1 MTRIKICGLQ
11 RLADARVAAQAGV
24 DYIGLVF
31 VPGRRR
37 CLDTAAAAALTAN
50 LRAEFAPGPQ
60 IVGLFVDQPL
70 ASVRQI
76 IQSVRLDAAQLCGQE
91 SPDYCR
97 QLIQEGDVAAIKV
110 LHIPAQVGDDAAATA
125 ELLAGLESDMRQYQ
139 AAGCH
144 ITLDRLVDGLP
155 GGTGQSFDWNI
166 AAQLSGQGYPFLLA
180 GGLTPANVAAAIAQV
195 RPWGVD
201 VSSGVET
208 AGRKDPAKIRAF
220 VDGAR
225 SLQPGTT

>member
-11 RLADARVAAQAGV
+11 RLADAQAAAAAGV

-31 VPGRRR
+31 VPGHRR
-37 CLDTAAAAALTAN
+37 CLDTAAAELAAQ
-50 LRAEFAPGPQ
+50 LRATAGHCPQ

-70 ASVRQI
+70 AAVRQI
-76 IQSVRLDAAQLCGQE
+76 IQDVPLDAVQLCGQE

-97 QLIQEGDVAAIKV
+97 QLRQEESVTVIKV
-110 LHIPAQVGDDAAATA
+110 LHIPDQAGDDDAAA
-125 ELLAGLESDMRQYQ
+125 ELLDGLETVMRQYQ
-139 AAGCH
+139 EAGCL
-144 ITLDRLVDGLP
+144 ITLDRLVAGLP

-166 AAQLSGQGYPFLLA
+166 AAQLSRKGHQFLLA

-208 AGRKDPAKIRAF
+208 AGLKDPAKIQAF
-220 VDGAR
+220 VAKAALSR
-225 SLQPGTT
+225 TAE

>member
-11 RLADARVAAQAGV
+11 RLADAQVAAAAGV

-31 VPGRRR
+31 VPGHRR
-37 CLDTAAAAALTAN
+37 CLDTAAAAALAAG
-50 LRAEFAPGPQ
+50 LRANTGHCPQ

-70 ASVRQI
+70 AAVRQI
-76 IQSVRLDAAQLCGQE
+76 IQAIPLDAVQLCGQE

-97 QLIQEGDVAAIKV
+97 QLRQGESVAVIKV
-110 LHIPAQVGDDAAATA
+110 LHIPDQAGDDDAAAA
-125 ELLAGLESDMRQYQ
+125 ELLAGLETAMRQYQ
-139 AAGCH
+139 EAGCL
-144 ITLDRLVDGLP
+144 ITLDRLVAGLP

-166 AAQLSGQGYPFLLA
+166 AAQLSRKGHPFLLA

-195 RPWGVD
+195 QPWGVD

-208 AGRKDPAKIRAF
+208 AGIKDPAKIRAF
-220 VDGAR
+220 VDKAHF
-225 SLQPGTT
+225 P

>member
-11 RLADARVAAQAGV
+11 RLAEAQVAAQADV

-37 CLDTAAAAALTAN
+37 CLDTAAAAALAAN

-60 IVGLFVDQPL
+60 IVGLFVNQPL
-70 ASVRQI
+70 AAVRQI
-76 IQSVRLDAAQLCGQE
+76 LQSVPLDAAQLCGQE

-97 QLIQEGDVAAIKV
+97 QLIQEDQIAAIKV
-110 LHIPAQVGDDAAATA
+110 LHIPAQAGAAAAAA
-125 ELLAGLESDMRQYQ
+125 EMLAGLETAMRQYQ
-139 AAGCH
+139 NAGCY

-166 AAQLSGQGYPFLLA
+166 AAQLSRRGHPFLLA
-180 GGLTPANVAAAIAQV
+180 GGLTPANVTAAIAQV

-208 AGRKDPAKIRAF
+208 AGMKDPAKIRDF
-220 VDGAR
+220 VNQAR
-225 SLQPGTT
+225 SL

>member
-11 RLADARVAAQAGV
+11 RLADAQAAAAAGV

-31 VPGRRR
+31 VPGHRR
-37 CLDTAAAAALTAN
+37 CLDTATAAELAAS
-50 LRAEFAPGPQ
+50 LRAQAAPVPQ

-70 ASVRQI
+70 AAVRQI
-76 IQSVRLDAAQLCGQE
+76 VQAIPLDAAQLCGQE

-97 QLIQEGDVAAIKV
+97 QLRQKESVAVIKV
-110 LHIPAQVGDDAAATA
+110 LHIPDRAGDDDAAAA
-125 ELLAGLESDMRQYQ
+125 ELLSILETAMRQYQ
-139 AAGCH
+139 EAGCL
-144 ITLDRLVDGLP
+144 ITLDRLVAGLP

-166 AAQLSGQGYPFLLA
+166 AAQLSRQGHQFLLA

-195 RPWGVD
+195 QPWGVD

-208 AGRKDPAKIRAF
+208 AGIKDPAKIRAF
-220 VDGAR
+220 VDKAR
-225 SLQPGTT
+225 SP

>member
-11 RLADARVAAQAGV
+11 RLADAQVAAAAGV

-31 VPGRRR
+31 VPGHRR
-37 CLDTAAAAALTAN
+37 CLDTAAAAELAAN
-50 LRAEFAPGPQ
+50 LRANANQCPQ

-70 ASVRQI
+70 AAVRQI
-76 IQSVRLDAAQLCGQE
+76 IQAIPLDAAQLCGQE
-91 SPDYCR
+91 SRDYCR
-97 QLIQEGDVAAIKV
+97 QLRQAESVAVIKV
-110 LHIPAQVGDDAAATA
+110 LHIPDQAGDDAAAA
-125 ELLAGLESDMRQYQ
+125 ELLAGLETAMRQYQ
-139 AAGCH
+139 AAGCL
-144 ITLDRLVDGLP
+144 ITLDRLVAGLP

-195 RPWGVD
+195 QPWGVD

-208 AGRKDPAKIRAF
+208 AGLKDPAKIQAF
-220 VDGAR
+220 VDKAR
-225 SLQPGTT
+225 FP